1 MLSLAIT
8 LAILLFAAALI
19 FSGWRLARGPRPA
32 DRVLALDALT
42 TCLIAL
48 GLLGGLMLG
57 TDVMIEVGLL
67 LALLGFAAT
76 IALSMALGGGPV
88 PPAGEDG

>member
-1 MLSLAIT
+1 MLSLAI
-8 LAILLFAAALI
+8 LLSILLFATALAL
-19 FSGWRLARGPRPA
+19 SGWRLAKGPRPT

-48 GLLGGLMLG
+48 ALLGGLLLG
-57 TDVMIEVGLL
+57 TDAMIEVGLL

-88 PPAGEDG
+88 PPGEDR